1 MYVSLVCSGQ
11 NTPSVILPIND
22 PNVGNVKQ
30 MKEPPA
36 GSAFRP
42 VGQNQGYNLQ
52 GNNPQGFN
60 QPGYNQPQ
68 GYNQPGYNTQG
79 FNPEVNVL
87 NILTDSPGHQK
98 YGQQNYNNGTGAKV

>member
-1 MYVSLVCSGQ
+1 M
-11 NTPSVILPIND
+11 ILPITD

-36 GSAFRP
+36 GSAFHP
-42 VGQNQGYNLQ
+42 VGQDQGYNLQ
-52 GNNPQGFN
+52 GNNPQGYN

-68 GYNQPGYNTQG
+68 GFNQPGYNQPGYNQAGYNGQG
-79 FNPEVNVL
+79 FPEVNVL